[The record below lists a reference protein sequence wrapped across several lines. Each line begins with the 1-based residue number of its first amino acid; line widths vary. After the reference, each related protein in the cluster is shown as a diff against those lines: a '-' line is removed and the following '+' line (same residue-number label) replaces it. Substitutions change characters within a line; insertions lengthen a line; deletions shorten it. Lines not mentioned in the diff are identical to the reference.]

1 MWAPDY
7 LTLPDGKAYLRVPDA
22 DTIDD
27 EWIAA
32 LITGASRAIDRRCRR
47 QFGTAPG
54 IRVYEGADAVPD
66 LIHPGWWLLATDDM
80 RADTAATVSV
90 DGVALAAAG
99 YVRLPRNAPA
109 DKRPFT
115 GVRLASKPGGDVEI
129 TTGFGWEQV
138 PEQVGVACR
147 LQLARWHVRRES
159 PFGVAGSPSDGS
171 ETRLL
176 ARLDPDVATSLVG
189 LSRTQA
195 PR

>member
-7 LTLPDGKAYLRVPDA
+7 LSLDEGKDYLRVPAA
-22 DTIDD
+22 DTVDD
-27 EWIAA
+27 EWIGA
-32 LITGASRAIDRRCRR
+32 LITAASRAIDRRCGR
-47 QFGTAPG
+47 QFGTAPDT
-54 IRVYEGADAVPD
+54 RVYEAAAAVPD
-66 LIHPGWWLLATDDM
+66 LTHPGWWLLVTDDM
-80 RADTAATVSV
+80 RADTAAVLTV
-90 DGVALAAAG
+90 DGVALAATG

-115 GVRLASKPGGDVEI
+115 GVRLASKPGGDVSI
-129 TTGFGWEQV
+129 TTGFGWEAV
-138 PEQVGVACR
+138 PAQVGVAAR